1 MPIDQTM
8 SSSSS
13 GGTLLT
19 ENTDYTLQWN
29 ANYTSLEIVL
39 KDGTQKYFI
48 EYDTTTPNDG
58 STVANYISLTKED
71 GTKVTQRSNN
81 TRTELT
87 ATSVSRYS
95 GSIVANTANRIKIIK
110 VDEFSLA
117 PVPGA
122 VYTITAEDGS
132 VPPQELQTDS
142 LGIALTTEYPVSM
155 VGKTFIVKE
164 KTAPTGYQVDPTEY
178 KVKLTANGTLVHLKD
193 TPVPAQVTITAQKN
207 LTGRRIVDQEFTFK
221 LYDANGNEVAEAK
234 NDLNGQIT
242 FSGVELKGTGTY
254 NYSIGEVDTQNGGV
268 TFDLERK
275 NVTIEVRRGA
285 DGFLQANV
293 TSQPAVFNNSYTAQ
307 PAKVSLTAQKT
318 LIGRS
323 LKDREFTFELYKTT
337 GELVATGYNDTNGLV
352 TFPDFAIDSPGLHT
366 FKVKEVVE
374 NLGGVT
380 YDQTEQTVTVDVVDN
395 QQGQLVAT
403 VTSATPSFTNNYAA
417 SPAKV
422 TISARKT
429 LDGRDLQAEEFEFVL
444 TDQDGQEVGRAKNAA
459 NGTISFAELT
469 ITKADTYTYTIS
481 EVKGNLGGVTY
492 DQTPVKATVVVTD
505 NQEGA
510 LEAVVTYE
518 NSEQTFE
525 NTYSASPAKFTLSAR
540 KTLDGRDLLAEEFE
554 FVLTDQDGQ
563 EVGRAK
569 NAANGTISFAELT
582 ITKADTYTYT
592 ISEVKGNLGGVT
604 YDQTPVKATV
614 EVTGNQQGA
623 LEAVVTYENND
634 QTFENTYSA
643 SPVKVKI
650 PAVKRLDGR
659 DLKADELNSN

>member
-1 MPIDQTM
+1 MATDASGVYNLRTGQAYKFRLEFDLNKYNGNLENGDYFTFQFPAPLSITATTMQLTDPLTKVNIADIVITSNGNNLGGTAKVTLKNLDQYLLLNGEDIVKDIAGNFAASFIFRTDQNKLAINYDSPSLATAVTHTYTAVTNTSTVDGYENFAKFGGTANKKTWTSSRLQAIGSLGSGDYVSTWRIRINNGAQDLGPNLVITDYIPNNPLYASIQYIPETVKVYRMPIDQTM

-29 ANYTSLEIVL
+29 ANYTILEIVL

-275 NVTIEVRRGA
+275 NVTIEVR
-285 DGFLQANV
+285 
-293 TSQPAVFNNSYTAQ
+293 
-307 PAKVSLTAQKT
+307 
-318 LIGRS
+318 
-323 LKDREFTFELYKTT
+323 
-337 GELVATGYNDTNGLV
+337 
-352 TFPDFAIDSPGLHT
+352 
-366 FKVKEVVE
+366 
-374 NLGGVT
+374 
-380 YDQTEQTVTVDVVDN
+380 
-395 QQGQLVAT
+395 
-403 VTSATPSFTNNYAA
+403 
-417 SPAKV
+417 
-422 TISARKT
+422 
-429 LDGRDLQAEEFEFVL
+429 
-444 TDQDGQEVGRAKNAA
+444 
-459 NGTISFAELT
+459 
-469 ITKADTYTYTIS
+469 
-481 EVKGNLGGVTY
+481 
-492 DQTPVKATVVVTD
+492 
-505 NQEGA
+505 
-510 LEAVVTYE
+510 
-518 NSEQTFE
+518 
-525 NTYSASPAKFTLSAR
+525 
-540 KTLDGRDLLAEEFE
+540 
-554 FVLTDQDGQ
+554 
-563 EVGRAK
+563 
-569 NAANGTISFAELT
+569 
-582 ITKADTYTYT
+582 
-592 ISEVKGNLGGVT
+592 
-604 YDQTPVKATV
+604 
-614 EVTGNQQGA
+614 
-623 LEAVVTYENND
+623 
-634 QTFENTYSA
+634 
-643 SPVKVKI
+643 
-650 PAVKRLDGR
+650 
-659 DLKADELNSN
+659 

>member
-1 MPIDQTM
+1 M
-8 SSSSS
+8 
-13 GGTLLT
+13 
-19 ENTDYTLQWN
+19 
-29 ANYTSLEIVL
+29 
-39 KDGTQKYFI
+39 
-48 EYDTTTPNDG
+48 
-58 STVANYISLTKED
+58 
-71 GTKVTQRSNN
+71 
-81 TRTELT
+81 
-87 ATSVSRYS
+87 
-95 GSIVANTANRIKIIK
+95 
-110 VDEFSLA
+110 
-117 PVPGA
+117 
-122 VYTITAEDGS
+122 
-132 VPPQELQTDS
+132 
-142 LGIALTTEYPVSM
+142 
-155 VGKTFIVKE
+155 
-164 KTAPTGYQVDPTEY
+164 
-178 KVKLTANGTLVHLKD
+178 
-193 TPVPAQVTITAQKN
+193 
-207 LTGRRIVDQEFTFK
+207 
-221 LYDANGNEVAEAK
+221 
-234 NDLNGQIT
+234 
-242 FSGVELKGTGTY
+242 
-254 NYSIGEVDTQNGGV
+254 
-268 TFDLERK
+268 
-275 NVTIEVRRGA
+275 
-285 DGFLQANV
+285 
-293 TSQPAVFNNSYTAQ
+293 
-307 PAKVSLTAQKT
+307 
-318 LIGRS
+318 IGRS

-469 ITKADTYTYTIS
+469 INKADTYTFTIS
-481 EVKGNLGGVTY
+481 EVN
-492 DQTPVKATVVVTD
+492 
-505 NQEGA
+505 
-510 LEAVVTYE
+510 
-518 NSEQTFE
+518 
-525 NTYSASPAKFTLSAR
+525 
-540 KTLDGRDLLAEEFE
+540 
-554 FVLTDQDGQ
+554 
-563 EVGRAK
+563 
-569 NAANGTISFAELT
+569 
-582 ITKADTYTYT
+582 
-592 ISEVKGNLGGVT
+592 GNLGGVT